1 MPPRPK
7 MPFLPLFMNIPVI
20 VMMISE
26 TAKISKTLSILSRI
40 VMQSVKLADDRRF
53 LCFVNCSSILQIDFQ
68 R

>member
-26 TAKISKTLSILSRI
+26 TAKISENTVHPFSRI
-40 VMQSVKLADDRRF
+40 VMQSVKLADDRAF
-53 LCFVNCSSILQIDFQ
+53 FSAS
-68 R
+68 